1 MRKMVTAI
9 ILLFWQISAAES
21 ITEEELELSL
31 VCPCY
36 FNTDELFD
44 HRVKCHD
51 SFFLDSFDLCFF
63 FKKKKK
69 KTQKFVCYT
78 VCDPIGTYEVSSDA
92 YTQWYKYLQYL
103 PDFTNKKQKL
113 KADTGHAW
121 NHRAD
126 FKWQRCKTE
135 PFSVSSHE
143 LSSTPPHLNC
153 GKFTSALLS
162 TGLM

>member
-1 MRKMVTAI
+1 MMRKMVTAI

-51 SFFLDSFDLCFF
+51 SFFLDSFDLCF
-63 FKKKKK
+63 KKKKHRNLFAILYV
-69 KTQKFVCYT
+69 TQLVHTKSHLMLIPSDINIYSIFQIL
-78 VCDPIGTYEVSSDA
+78 PIKSRSSKQIRGMLETTEQISNGKDA
-92 YTQWYKYLQYL
+92 RLS
-103 PDFTNKKQKL
+103 
-113 KADTGHAW
+113 
-121 NHRAD
+121 
-126 FKWQRCKTE
+126 